1 MNGWKNYQTW
11 NAALYLQNEEPL
23 YRLAREYKRLGYSAL
38 VRILARQGVTHTG
51 DGVAYADKRVSRK
64 ELNEMLRE
72 L

>member
-11 NAALYLQNEEPL
+11 NAALYLQNEEDL
-23 YRLAREYKRLGYSAL
+23 YRLAKRFKSYSAL
-38 VRILARQGVTHTG
+38 VERLAALGVTHTA